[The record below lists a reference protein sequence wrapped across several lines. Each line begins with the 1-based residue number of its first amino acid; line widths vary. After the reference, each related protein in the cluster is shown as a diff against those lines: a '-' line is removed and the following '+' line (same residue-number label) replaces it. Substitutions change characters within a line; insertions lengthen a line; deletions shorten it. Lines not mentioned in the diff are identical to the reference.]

1 MDDKPYCGGGG
12 QYPGQLPLITKQQ
25 PGGAQG
31 YGCGPRVETGWS
43 PDAMPDK
50 KQRQIQDNAHH
61 RGGDGGQR
69 RGKSHLIMGRFNKRP
84 AGENKDKR
92 G

>member
-12 QYPGQLPLITKQQ
+12 QYQSASTYNET
-25 PGGAQG
+25 AARRRRG